1 MGLCKSKKMVR
12 IHNNA
17 FDLVDADGDHKV
29 DSKEINLIADFIH
42 EYHVKQS
49 AIAHNIL
56 AKTAPVDYIYQLL
69 DKSKNSKLK
78 RKDFNVLTAGI
89 PPTLWNTKILP
100 ALRQREISRLENTL
114 TKRSN

>member
-17 FDLVDADGDHKV
+17 FDLVDADGDQKV
-29 DSKEINLIADFIH
+29 DKKEINLIADYIH

-56 AKTAPVDYIYQLL
+56 AKTTPVEYIYQLL

-78 RKDFNVLTAGI
+78 RTDFNILTTGI

-100 ALRQREISRLENTL
+100 ALRQSEISRLENTL

>member
-29 DSKEINLIADFIH
+29 DQREINLIADFIH
-42 EYHVKQS
+42 NYHVKQS
-49 AIAHNIL
+49 AIAHNTL
-56 AKTAPVDYIYQLL
+56 ANTAPVDYMYQLL
-69 DKSKNSKLK
+69 NKSKNSKLK
-78 RKDFNVLTAGI
+78 RKDFNVLTTGI

-100 ALRQREISRLENTL
+100 ALRQNEIIRLENSL
-114 TKRSN
+114 P

>member
-17 FDLVDADGDHKV
+17 FDLVDADGDQKV
-29 DSKEINLIADFIH
+29 DKKEINLIADYIH

-56 AKTAPVDYIYQLL
+56 AKTTPVEYIYQLL
-69 DKSKNSKLK
+69 YKSKNSKLK
-78 RKDFNVLTAGI
+78 RKDFNVLTTGI

-100 ALRQREISRLENTL
+100 ALRQSEISRLENTL

>member
-1 MGLCKSKKMVR
+1 MVR

-17 FDLVDADGDHKV
+17 FDLVDADGDQKV
-29 DSKEINLIADFIH
+29 DKKEINLIADYIH

-56 AKTAPVDYIYQLL
+56 AKTTPVEYIYQLL

-78 RKDFNVLTAGI
+78 RTDFNILTTGI

-100 ALRQREISRLENTL
+100 ALRRSEINRLENTIS
-114 TKRSN
+114 K